1 MDNINVVSPATFDE
15 IRAILR
21 DVAVSQ
27 ATSRAEFD
35 RRSAEFDRRSAEF
48 DRRNAE
54 FEQWRKE
61 SIAEYERQRQ
71 KSNAEYERQRQK
83 SNADFDRRINKLEA
97 SIGSINN
104 NIGMVTEY
112 FFVTSFEQDKRNF
125 FGEEFYE
132 LRKNVGGMKIAA
144 EYDIVLI
151 NGSSIAIIEVKYK
164 AHINDIL
171 KVLKKAD
178 TIRVNFPE
186 YQNHK
191 VYLGLA
197 SMAFYPELERACID
211 HGIAI
216 VKQVGDT
223 MVLNYENLKTY

>member
-1 MDNINVVSPATFDE
+1 MDNNINVESPDTFDE

-21 DVAVSQ
+21 DMAVSQ
-27 ATSRAEFD
+27 AAS
-35 RRSAEFDRRSAEF
+35 SAEFERWRQESNVEF
-48 DRRNAE
+48 AL
-54 FEQWRKE
+54 WRKE
-61 SIAEYERQRQ
+61 S
-71 KSNAEYERQRQK
+71 NAEFALWRQE
-83 SNADFDRRINKLEA
+83 SNADFDRRSADFDRRIIKLES

-104 NIGMVTEY
+104 NIGRVTEY
-112 FFVTSFEQDKRNF
+112 FFVTSFEHGKRNF

-151 NGSSIAIIEVKYK
+151 NDSSIAIIEVKYK
-164 AHINDIL
+164 AHENDIPN
-171 KVLKKAD
+171 VLKKAA

-186 YQNHK
+186 YQGHK

-197 SMAFYPELERACID
+197 SMAFYPELEQACID
-211 HGIAI
+211 NGIAV

-223 MVLNYENLKTY
+223 MVLNYENLRAY

>member
-1 MDNINVVSPATFDE
+1 MNNVNNINVDFPATFAE
-15 IRAILR
+15 IRSILR
-21 DVAVSQ
+21 ETAESQ
-27 ATSRAEFD
+27 AAS
-35 RRSAEFDRRSAEF
+35 SAEFDRRI
-48 DRRNAE
+48 
-54 FEQWRKE
+54 K
-61 SIAEYERQRQ
+61 
-71 KSNAEYERQRQK
+71 
-83 SNADFDRRINKLEA
+83 KLEA

-164 AHINDIL
+164 AHENDIP
-171 KVLKKAD
+171 KVLKKAE
-178 TIRVNFPE
+178 TVRVNFPE
-186 YQNHK
+186 YQWHK

-197 SMAFYPELERACID
+197 SMAFYPELEQACID
-211 HGIAI
+211 NGIAI

-223 MVLNYENLKTY
+223 MVLNYENLKAY